1 MVGWVEPL
9 PCVLLGSSTT
19 LRYGDLALGTVV
31 PRILYL
37 LAIFYFVG
45 DKYKMSSVSVQE
57 MVRPSE
63 PVDLYY
69 YDAETSKKQAFPTTQ
84 NTKYVQQFA
93 NLTGGSSVFTIPPQ
107 NGIQDVVCTFI
118 FDGPGAV
125 TGLAL
130 PSGWGYA
137 LIRQVSFRYGGS
149 SQYFISGQQLLQ
161 NALRCQ
167 TSRSSCDDLLN
178 LGGNYSVGG
187 DLTAGNLLRAS
198 VVLRL
203 PHNVCSGVGKS
214 HPLPTDCLTQQVQ
227 ITVEL
232 NQPGTIWTNLAG
244 ATLPAECR
252 TLAFANFQVQQ
263 VMLNNQGDA
272 LARRVDLAT
281 KAYAFPCEFVQQ
293 EIALPLPAGGAVTL
307 TGFRSGEVKS
317 IEVWLT
323 DDAETVSNSTTGASG
338 STGYNPFKWYPPSSV
353 EMLYAGDVYARY
365 AFGVGQL
372 FNLINGNKSPAFDL
386 TDVQRGAG
394 NLTAPAPF
402 LAQWLSLPFA
412 QTLVDEDAHYILVH
426 GKPITNGIVN
436 LQGLVPPYAA
446 NWTLHISYVYN
457 TTLLFSQGTCD
468 YVF

>member
-1 MVGWVEPL
+1 
-9 PCVLLGSSTT
+9 
-19 LRYGDLALGTVV
+19 
-31 PRILYL
+31 
-37 LAIFYFVG
+37 
-45 DKYKMSSVSVQE
+45 MSSVSVQE
-57 MVRPSE
+57 MVRPAE

-69 YDAETSKKQAFPTTQ
+69 YDSETSKKQAFPTTQ

-107 NGIQDVVCTFI
+107 NGIQDIVINASFAPI
-118 FDGPGAV
+118 PGGSAN
-125 TGLAL
+125 LAL
-130 PSGWGYA
+130 PAGWLWA
-137 LIRQVSFRYGGS
+137 LVRQVSFRYGGS
-149 SQYFISGQQLLQ
+149 SQYFMSGQQMLQ

-178 LGGNYSVGG
+178 LGGNFA
-187 DLTAGNLLRAS
+187 TGNALLDPQNAS
-198 VVLRL
+198 IVLRL

-232 NQPGTIWTNLAG
+232 YPPGQMWTNVSGQA
-244 ATLPAECR
+244 LPAECMR
-252 TLAFANFQVQQ
+252 LSQAQFQVQQ
-263 VMLNNQGDA
+263 VMFNNQGDA

-293 EIALPLPAGGAVTL
+293 EVTLALQNSLAPQPVVL

-323 DDAETVSNSTTGASG
+323 DNDYTAG
-338 STGYNPFKWYPPSSV
+338 SSPTMGSSAGYSPNTWAPPQSV
-353 EMLYAGDVYARY
+353 EMVYAGDIYARY
-365 AFGVGQL
+365 DNGVGQL
-372 FNLINGNKSPAFDL
+372 FNLINGNKSPAFNTVDSSPGVGVVTPL
-386 TDVQRGAG
+386 P
-394 NLTAPAPF
+394 NLSA
-402 LAQWLSLPFA
+402 WLSLPFA

-426 GKPITNGIVN
+426 GRPITNGIIN
-436 LQGLVPPYAA
+436 LNNIVIPYISASG
-446 NWTLHISYVYN
+446 WTMHVSYVYN

>member
-1 MVGWVEPL
+1 
-9 PCVLLGSSTT
+9 
-19 LRYGDLALGTVV
+19 
-31 PRILYL
+31 
-37 LAIFYFVG
+37 
-45 DKYKMSSVSVQE
+45 MSSVSVQE
-57 MVRPSE
+57 MVRPSD

-93 NLTGGSSVFTIPPQ
+93 NLSGGSSVFTIPPQ
-107 NGIQDVVCTFI
+107 NGIQDIVLNMSFAPI
-118 FDGPGAV
+118 PGTPA
-125 TGLAL
+125 GLAL
-130 PSGWGYA
+130 PSGWGYSA
-137 LIRQVSFRYGGS
+137 IRQISFRYGGS
-149 SQYFISGQQLLQ
+149 SQYFISGQQNLQ

-178 LGGNYSVGG
+178 LGGNFASGA
-187 DLTAGNLLRAS
+187 DLANTQSAS

-227 ITVEL
+227 VTVEL
-232 NQPGTIWTNLAG
+232 FPLGQLWTNNTGSA
-244 ATLPAECR
+244 LPAQCQ
-252 TLAFANFQVQQ
+252 TLSQGQFQVQQ

-272 LARRVDLAT
+272 LARRVDLAS

-293 EIALPLPAGGAVTL
+293 EVAIPLTNSTAPQPVVL

-317 IEVWLT
+317 IQIWLS
-323 DDAETVSNSTTGASG
+323 DNADFASTSTGG
-338 STGYNPFKWYPPSSV
+338 SATGYNPTNWYVPSSV
-353 EMLYAGDVYARY
+353 EMVYAGDVYARY
-365 AFGVGQL
+365 DNGVGQL
-372 FNLINGNKSPAFDL
+372 FNLINGNKSPAFDTL
-386 TDVQRGAG
+386 T
-394 NLTAPAPF
+394 LAPAGGATVSTQPI
-402 LAQWLSLPFA
+402 LAQWLELPFA

-436 LQGLVPPYAA
+436 LNNLVVPYVSSAG
-446 NWTLHISYVYN
+446 WTLRISYCYN